1 MSDAILAAAVG
12 SAAPTFAALLAY
24 ANARVAR
31 RQTEQATTIS
41 LATTVEGLDQAVQR
55 TEAGIGR
62 IEVGVGE
69 LRERVARLE
78 GRLDGQGSLAP
89 RPLP

>member
-1 MSDAILAAAVG
+1 VSGAILAAAVG

-31 RQTEQATTIS
+31 RQTEQATTLS

-78 GRLDGQGSLAP
+78 GRMDGRATRPRVTGS
-89 RPLP
+89 